1 MRLKKIFNNN
11 SILVDVGKGQEAIVF
26 GKGVG
31 FEQGKSRLVD
41 TKKIQKIFYLDSKK
55 DKESCKYILNKNT

>member
-31 FEQGKSRLVD
+31 F
-41 TKKIQKIFYLDSKK
+41 
-55 DKESCKYILNKNT
+55 